1 MKKIIALTI
10 VAIFCVQGMRA
21 QEETEIGLFNHLS
34 AGISLG
40 TTGVGIEV
48 AAPLNNM
55 FHLRAGY
62 SFMPKFKVKGDQKLK
77 STNAIFKKNAEDGTG
92 YYDEISYEGKLNVGD
107 FKILLDYYPFK
118 TSTFRV
124 TAGAYIGTSKI
135 CTANTTNTFLNKKY
149 WGNSGPELGNG
160 AESYT
165 IVSEPDG
172 SVTVDVKTNAFK
184 PYIGIGF
191 GRAVPKGRVSVCFDL
206 GVEFWG
212 KPGLW
217 TNISD
222 DMGTSY
228 QKVDKDKILSTE
240 DYCDD
245 IRDGIKTGE
254 KIIAYPVLTLRVNGR
269 IF

>member
-1 MKKIIALTI
+1 
-10 VAIFCVQGMRA
+10 
-21 QEETEIGLFNHLS
+21 
-34 AGISLG
+34 
-40 TTGVGIEV
+40 
-48 AAPLNNM
+48 
-55 FHLRAGY
+55 
-62 SFMPKFKVKGDQKLK
+62 
-77 STNAIFKKNAEDGTG
+77 
-92 YYDEISYEGKLNVGD
+92 
-107 FKILLDYYPFK
+107 
-118 TSTFRV
+118 
-124 TAGAYIGTSKI
+124 
-135 CTANTTNTFLNKKY
+135 
-149 WGNSGPELGNG
+149 
-160 AESYT
+160 
-165 IVSEPDG
+165 
-172 SVTVDVKTNAFK
+172 
-184 PYIGIGF
+184 
-191 GRAVPKGRVSVCFDL
+191 VSVCFDL